1 MPVRNTPIIGGGMLH
16 LGISSAR
23 NPFALRVGLHSRL
36 KSGIRILV
44 AVSATSKC
52 RGLIPRLFLN
62 HLLACGLRASSPFRR
77 SGALVMRNNGIPLIF
92 AP

>member
-1 MPVRNTPIIGGGMLH
+1 MLH

-23 NPFALRVGLHSRL
+23 NPLALRVGLHSRL

-52 RGLIPRLFLN
+52 RGLIPRLFFYLEAI
-62 HLLACGLRASSPFRR
+62 LARDLSIFVDESGDR
-77 SGALVMRNNGIPLIF
+77 SGKARYYLFTLVIHDQSESI
-92 AP
+92 AEKI